1 AEPAGTVSTWEIYG
15 SFNGNMLNP
24 GPPPTS
30 FGSLNFDGAGAMVG
44 SAVLTMPD
52 LVPSNGAN
60 TITGLPLDMSGSSQF
75 ASTFGVSK
83 LSQDGFGPGR
93 VTGLSISPDGVVLSR
108 YSNGQ
113 SRASGQVVLASF
125 ANLQGLANIGA
136 NSWVET
142 PQSGQPTVGV
152 PKSSNLGA
160 LQSGS
165 LEDANVDI
173 TAELVNM
180 ITAQRV
186 YQANAQT
193 IKTQDQVL
201 QTLVNLR

>member
-1 AEPAGTVSTWEIYG
+1 MTDPIGLALE
-15 SFNGNMLNP
+15 
-24 GPPPTS
+24 
-30 FGSLNFDGAGAMVG
+30 NFDGAGALVG
-44 SAVLTMPD
+44 SAALTLPD
-52 LVPSNGAN
+52 LVPNNGAN
-60 TITGLPLDMSGSSQF
+60 TITALPLDMTGSSQF

-165 LEDANVDI
+165 LEDAQGSF
-173 TAELVNM
+173 TA
-180 ITAQRV
+180 I
-186 YQANAQT
+186 
-193 IKTQDQVL
+193 L
-201 QTLVNLR
+201 QTDGVFDTGFTE